1 MPMVYNARTGK
12 FKPLSVSR
20 SRVAKKAALKRKNK
34 PLKAATRMKISKT
47 MLKNRT
53 DKRNRF
59 GVKIRRRR

>member
-12 FKPLSVSR
+12 YKPLSVSR
-20 SRVAKKAALKRKNK
+20 SRAAKKAAVARKNK

-47 MLKNRT
+47 LLKNRS

-59 GVKIRRRR
+59 GIKLRRRR